1 MNYYN
6 VLGVSSDAPLKEINK
21 NFKELSNRYHPDKN
35 PGDKYSEEKMKLIS
49 EAYSTLSDYNKR
61 VIYDSQLKN
70 NEMIIPFKM
79 NTIGLIEGFDLI
91 FNETMKP
98 LLLMD
103 NSNNSY
109 SKSVQTTSIIEN
121 GNEKT
126 IKTVTENGNTYTK
139 EYTTPVR
146 IKHTFY

>member
-1 MNYYN
+1 
-6 VLGVSSDAPLKEINK
+6 
-21 NFKELSNRYHPDKN
+21 
-35 PGDKYSEEKMKLIS
+35 
-49 EAYSTLSDYNKR
+49 
-61 VIYDSQLKN
+61 
-70 NEMIIPFKM
+70 
-79 NTIGLIEGFDLI
+79 
-91 FNETMKP
+91 MKP

-139 EYTTPVR
+139 EYTTPVS
-146 IKHTFY
+146 IKHTFF